1 MKEYRS
7 LLEKKI
13 RRATVA
19 VASARED
26 VHAAIAIAS
35 VANEADV
42 EEALR
47 HMESGLITASFSASD
62 ASERLP

>member
-13 RRATVA
+13 RRATIA
-19 VASARED
+19 VASARKDIEE
-26 VHAAIAIAS
+26 AIAIAT

-42 EEALR
+42 EEALH

-62 ASERLP
+62 ASERMP